1 MRADND
7 DEEEED
13 RLLSIHNHLADGDSE
28 DDAPTAANTTWL
40 PLESSPD
47 VFNLYGRQTAALPS
61 GWEFVDV
68 LGFDEELLSPELV
81 PRPVVGCIFLFPT
94 SESIY
99 GYRAKQKKVLMA
111 SLGGNVDDYDAMTSE
126 IFHIEQVKGFG
137 NACGTIAATHLLLN
151 TGLALPD
158 FPDPFGA
165 SGLASPLHAYRQ
177 RAACMSLSDRSQRG
191 RLLVETREVHALSD
205 DTAQNVLY
213 CQTRCPETGHTRL
226 GHHYCSFVPVK
237 NGKTGRIHIIEL
249 DGTKVSPVDHGP
261 IGVGEDFLLGV
272 VGAIKKDWVSHEPN
286 RIDFSLIALVP
297 KLVGDLSHI

>member
-1 MRADND
+1 MQASNDD

-13 RLLSIHNHLADGDSE
+13 RLLSIHNHLADDHSE
-28 DDAPTAANTTWL
+28 DGAPPANNTTWL

-47 VFNLYGRQTAALPS
+47 VFNLYGRQTAALPL

-68 LGFDEELLSPELV
+68 LGFDEDLLSPELV

-94 SESIY
+94 SERIY
-99 GYRAKQKKVLMA
+99 GDRASQKKELMA
-111 SLGGNVDDYDAMTSE
+111 SAGNDDDAVMSG

-151 TGLALPD
+151 TGLASPD
-158 FPDPFGA
+158 FLDPFDD
-165 SGLASPLHAYRQ
+165 SGTASPLHAYRR
-177 RAACMSLSDRSQRG
+177 RADSMSLSDRSQRG

-205 DTAQNVLY
+205 DTAQNLLY

-237 NGKTGRIHIIEL
+237 NGKTGRIHVIEL
-249 DGTKVSPVDHGP
+249 DGTKISPVDHGP
-261 IGVGEDFLLGV
+261 IGVGGDFLLGV
-272 VGAIKKDWVSHEPN
+272 VRAIKRDWVFHEPN
-286 RIDFSLIALVP
+286 RIDFSLMALVP
-297 KLVGDLSHI
+297 KL

>member
-7 DEEEED
+7 DGKEGEDDD
-13 RLLSIHNHLADGDSE
+13 RLLSIHNHLADGHT
-28 DDAPTAANTTWL
+28 DDETWL

-47 VFNLYGRQTAALPS
+47 VFNLYGRQTAALPP

-94 SESIY
+94 SERIY
-99 GYRAKQKKVLMA
+99 GYRARQRKVLVA
-111 SLGGNVDDYDAMTSE
+111 SAGNDDDAIMSG

-151 TGLALPD
+151 MGLALPD
-158 FPDPFGA
+158 FPDPFD
-165 SGLASPLHAYRQ
+165 SGSASPLHAYRR
-177 RAACMSLSDRSQRG
+177 RADSMSLSDRSQRG

-205 DTAQNVLY
+205 NTAQNLLY
-213 CQTRCPETGHTRL
+213 CQTRCPETGRTRL

-237 NGKTGRIHIIEL
+237 SGKTGRIHIIEL
-249 DGTKVSPVDHGP
+249 DGTKVNV
-261 IGVGEDFLLGV
+261 F
-272 VGAIKKDWVSHEPN
+272 
-286 RIDFSLIALVP
+286 
-297 KLVGDLSHI
+297 